1 MAASDRVGCMVI
13 PALGG
18 YGRNSPPPA
27 AGAGAGAA
35 VALEPVPLGANSLIE
50 VELAGAAAGRARVAE
65 AVSCPTRPV
74 TWSYS
79 GCGARRAKRGVR
91 IFGRGV
97 RVATG
102 RGVRVAVA

>member
-1 MAASDRVGCMVI
+1 MATSDRMGCMVI

-27 AGAGAGAA
+27 AGAGAGGA
-35 VALEPVPLGANSLIE
+35 VALEPVPLGANSLID
-50 VELAGAAAGRARVAE
+50 VELAGAAAGRARVTE
-65 AVSCPTRPV
+65 AVSWLTRPV

-79 GCGARRAKRGVR
+79 GCGRGVARGVR
-91 IFGRGV
+91 GCGREIRGFGRGV

-102 RGVRVAVA
+102 L